1 MDSIKEGICAKFQ
14 DSEGRFSGVIPASD
28 FYELLSLECP
38 SLSESEKQAISIFA
52 VPQCAQMHSCPT
64 FRAAQ
69 PRLLSLRGLVRARL
83 AQVAASSA
91 GRERSVLLPG
101 N

>member
-52 VPQCAQMHSCPT
+52 IKGS
-64 FRAAQ
+64 R
-69 PRLLSLRGLVRARL
+69 RLLGGEPYNSSKIDVRN
-83 AQVAASSA
+83 SMI
-91 GRERSVLLPG
+91 
-101 N
+101 

>member
-38 SLSESEKQAISIFA
+38 SLSESEK
-52 VPQCAQMHSCPT
+52 
-64 FRAAQ
+64 
-69 PRLLSLRGLVRARL
+69 
-83 AQVAASSA
+83 
-91 GRERSVLLPG
+91 
-101 N
+101 